1 MKTNDG
7 KMSLF
12 KHVTNSWRTQ
22 TRYPLSVILFHPK
35 NACSMSE
42 KHNIGEC
49 TLGFPHYPLWENSC
63 HTQFRCF
70 YPSPDRHVD
79 SLPYKRAKTIGASQT
94 HLELELVNLNINTNI
109 ILHVVLTLL
118 MFIVS
123 RFLQINT
130 YTRAQSLNL
139 SLGAL
144 VLPDV
149 NF

>member
-1 MKTNDG
+1 MLAQCLRSTTSGNVLSASLTTPSGKTAAT
-7 KMSLF
+7 
-12 KHVTNSWRTQ
+12 HNSVAFTHPRTGML
-22 TRYPLSVILFHPK
+22 T
-35 NACSMSE
+35 A
-42 KHNIGEC
+42 
-49 TLGFPHYPLWENSC
+49 FPTKE
-63 HTQFRCF
+63 Q
-70 YPSPDRHVD
+70 
-79 SLPYKRAKTIGASQT
+79 KKIGASQT
-94 HLELELVNLNINTNI
+94 HLELELVNLKINTNI